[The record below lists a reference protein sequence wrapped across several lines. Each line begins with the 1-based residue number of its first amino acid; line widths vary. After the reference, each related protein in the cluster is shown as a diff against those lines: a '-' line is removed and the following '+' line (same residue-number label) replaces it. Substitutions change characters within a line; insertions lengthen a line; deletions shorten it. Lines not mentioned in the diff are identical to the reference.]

1 MDIICKKTTELTSDE
16 LNDISLLFS
25 TVFSDH
31 ESRPPEYL
39 LNQYTQNA
47 FGTSFHAMMYEDG
60 VLIGHNAGVPG
71 YLLVNGKKVSALNN
85 VDLMIREDK
94 RGLQGFML
102 LMKKA
107 WGFYK
112 QNGIELI
119 YSIPNNNSHPLLVK
133 LKLVQ
138 DISPLYTYCLP
149 YRVGGVKKS
158 LGILNPLS
166 ELFCWLWVLATSCFA
181 SKKNC
186 SFGVQRDYD
195 TFESTRYKRTDGNYT
210 VASIDGDS
218 MVYKIKKYEGVRTA
232 FLMDVRQKSRKSFC
246 KAIKY
251 LLTKERKN
259 FDMILYVGSLPW
271 ANPCM
276 VRIPHRFEPKN
287 FNFVGTVL
295 NKERLDEKDI
305 QIYMDIKNWDINLSD
320 DDII

>member
-16 LNDISLLFS
+16 LNDISSLFS
-25 TVFSDH
+25 SVFSDH

-47 FGTSFHAMMYEDG
+47 FGTSYHTMMYEDG

-71 YLLVNGKKVSALNN
+71 YLLVNGKKMSALNN

-107 WGFYK
+107 WAFYK
-112 QNGIELI
+112 QNGIDLI

-158 LGILNPLS
+158 LGFLNPLS
-166 ELFCWLWVLATSCFA
+166 ELFCWLLVLATSCFA
-181 SKKNC
+181 TKKNYG
-186 SFGVQRDYD
+186 FGIQRDYD
-195 TFESTRYKRTDGNYT
+195 TFENTRYKRTDGNYT
-210 VASIDGDS
+210 FASIDGYS
-218 MVYKIKKYEGVRTA
+218 MVYKIKEYEGVRTA
-232 FLMDVRQKSRKSFC
+232 FLMDVRQKSQKSFC

-276 VRIPHRFEPKN
+276 IRIPHRFEPKN

-295 NKERLDEKDI
+295 NKERLDDKDI
-305 QIYMDIKNWDINLSD
+305 QIYMDIKSWDINLCD